1 MKRLSLFILAISV
14 ILSACQNTG
23 NNTDLGPELGS
34 RSELLENV
42 TNQIIIPAH
51 ENLQY
56 EIENL
61 NTSVINF
68 TNNLTSLTLIELRK
82 AWVQAYVS
90 WQSVEM
96 FAIGKAEEINYT
108 KTMNTYPCNPTQI
121 NNNISNQT
129 YNFNDANYPSWT
141 AQGFPAIDYMLYGL
155 DTDSNLILDY
165 YTGVNGVKYLDY
177 LNAIISQMQ
186 TNTNLIIEDW
196 QTNKISFISSDMNTA
211 VSSLN
216 ILTND
221 FIYYFE
227 KGLRANKI
235 GIPCGI
241 WNGFQTYEIGVEAYY
256 RKDISKYLTLKSL
269 NACKDFLMGKS
280 INSSTIGSSYMSLLE
295 EQGAPDLSTDI
306 LNGLN
311 EAEIVINNLDNNFR
325 LQLNEDNNSMLNTY
339 DALQNV
345 VVLLK
350 VDLLFFLD
358 ITVDYTDSDGD

>member
-1 MKRLSLFILAISV
+1 
-14 ILSACQNTG
+14 
-23 NNTDLGPELGS
+23 
-34 RSELLENV
+34 
-42 TNQIIIPAH
+42 
-51 ENLQY
+51 
-56 EIENL
+56 
-61 NTSVINF
+61 
-68 TNNLTSLTLIELRK
+68 
-82 AWVQAYVS
+82 
-90 WQSVEM
+90 
-96 FAIGKAEEINYT
+96 
-108 KTMNTYPCNPTQI
+108 
-121 NNNISNQT
+121 
-129 YNFNDANYPSWT
+129 
-141 AQGFPAIDYMLYGL
+141 
-155 DTDSNLILDY
+155 
-165 YTGVNGVKYLDY
+165 
-177 LNAIISQMQ
+177 MQ

-269 NACKDFLMGKS
+269 NACKDFLMGKG
-280 INSSTIGSSYMSLLE
+280 INSSAIGASYMSLLE

-311 EAEIVINNLDNNFR
+311 VAEIAINNLDNNFR